1 MRFITGL
8 IVGVLLTIGTAY
20 VSDATRVPSER
31 DGVTPHMVN
40 WDVVSANMQGLS
52 QGIRDAW
59 ARLMGGAQTIDRK
72 IGA

>member
-8 IVGVLLTIGTAY
+8 IVGVLFTVGGAY
-20 VSDATRVPSER
+20 VSDATRMPSGRDSDVPR
-31 DGVTPHMVN
+31 MVN

-52 QGIRDAW
+52 NGVRDAW
-59 ARLMGGAQTIDRK
+59 THRMGGAQAIDKR

>member
-8 IVGVLLTIGTAY
+8 IAGVLLTIGTAY
-20 VSDATRVPSER
+20 VSDATRVPTEK
-31 DGVTPHMVN
+31 DGVASHMVN

-59 ARLMGGAQTIDRK
+59 AHLTGGAQTNDRK

>member
-20 VSDATRVPSER
+20 VSDATRVPSGR
-31 DGVTPHMVN
+31 DGATPRMVN

-52 QGIRDAW
+52 NDVREAW
-59 ARLMGGAQTIDRK
+59 AHLVGGAQAIDKK